1 MQVLGMLVA
10 FWNAGRVCI
19 RGGCTCKETLM
30 ETGKVK
36 WFNNSKGWGFITT
49 EDGSEAFV
57 HYSDVDG
64 DGFKALYV
72 GDTVEFEMADGPRG
86 AKAISVRKV

>member
-1 MQVLGMLVA
+1 MA
-10 FWNAGRVCI
+10 
-19 RGGCTCKETLM
+19 RGT
-30 ETGKVK
+30 VK

-49 EDGSEAFV
+49 EDGTEAFV

-72 GDTVEFEMADGPRG
+72 GGTVDFEMTDGPKG
-86 AKAISVRKV
+86 AKAIAVKKV